1 MFDEGMNV
9 WSDYKVWYD
18 QGQDEKFLNH
28 LVSIEMTI
36 TRLKSLYNALNDMMQ
51 DVEKIVEHLC

>member
-1 MFDEGMNV
+1 MYGLTTRCDVIKMSHSQN
-9 WSDYKVWYD
+9 
-18 QGQDEKFLNH
+18 QDEKFLNH

-51 DVEKIVEHLC
+51 DVK